1 VERSTRATTDA
12 DRGPDGFVFKTV
24 SSQTRNFRCDH
35 ACGDGGVAC
44 VRTSAGRAAS
54 GSPRPERAAGCRAA
68 GLYRSAAGARI
79 QDWAGAALRPACP
92 YLRGDGDITAVAVPG
107 MIPARLAGSCPMLPE
122 RRWPRGAAR
131 SIGVQQGWLY
141 GTCSF
146 RLAFSAHVLTV
157 ACHAS
162 RRRRDLHPGRHGGFH
177 RRHSSSRPS
186 ACWWSYPPCWG
197 PFSISYGCDEDEAR
211 ARA

>member
-1 VERSTRATTDA
+1 MCPRRVSASWRRSLTDLALTDLSTRSSNEKTWKRARRQVERSTRATTDA

-35 ACGDGGVAC
+35 ACSDGGVAC

-107 MIPARLAGSCPMLPE
+107 MIPARLAGSCPMLPAAMAAWRCSLN
-122 RRWPRGAAR
+122 RRAAR
-131 SIGVQQGWLY
+131 MAVWDLFVSPCV
-141 GTCSF
+141 F
-146 RLAFSAHVLTV
+146 RTRSDGGMSCLT
-157 ACHAS
+157 
-162 RRRRDLHPGRHGGFH
+162 P
-177 RRHSSSRPS
+177 
-186 ACWWSYPPCWG
+186 
-197 PFSISYGCDEDEAR
+197 
-211 ARA
+211 